1 MTENNKYSIED
12 LIATST
18 NQQPLD
24 FEHVFGELM
33 VDKIQA
39 AVNDRKIQIAQSM
52 YSSEED
58 FESEYN
64 SEEDY

>member
-1 MTENNKYSIED
+1 MTEFNKYNLED

-18 NQQPLD
+18 SQQPLD

-33 VDKIQA
+33 VDRLQT
-39 AVNDRKIQIAQSM
+39 AVQNKKIQIAQSM
-52 YSSEED
+52 YSSPED
-58 FESEYN
+58 LENENN

>member
-1 MTENNKYSIED
+1 MTEFNKYNLED
-12 LIATST
+12 LVAAST

-24 FEHVFGELM
+24 FEHVFDELM
-33 VDKIQA
+33 VSRLQA
-39 AVNDRKIQIAQSM
+39 AVQNKKIQIAQSM
-52 YSSEED
+52 YSSPED